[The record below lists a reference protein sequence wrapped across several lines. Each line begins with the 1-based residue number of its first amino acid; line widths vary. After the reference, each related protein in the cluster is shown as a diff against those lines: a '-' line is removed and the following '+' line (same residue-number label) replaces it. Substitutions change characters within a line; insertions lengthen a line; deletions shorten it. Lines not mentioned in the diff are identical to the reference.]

1 MSDHFHSPIPIKD
14 GVALL
19 SQLDLIEFA
28 IMAAISG
35 DASGPL
41 TASPPMRRSLATVIT
56 DSARALD
63 QLAAR
68 IDPLRMPVLPAP
80 EYLKPA
86 ECLAEELKAA
96 ASC

>member
-1 MSDHFHSPIPIKD
+1 MSDHFHSPITIKD
-14 GVALL
+14 GITLL
-19 SQLDLIEFA
+19 GQLDLIEFA
-28 IMAAISG
+28 VMASISG

-41 TASPPMRRSLATVIT
+41 TASPPMRRSLATIIA

-80 EYLKPA
+80 EGLNA
-86 ECLAEELKAA
+86 ATVFADSLADG
-96 ASC
+96 